1 MAIRRR
7 DIGRG
12 ERIMPKQRLTRR
24 GWIVLLV
31 LFGIF
36 LWFISTQVWWNS
48 GGLCIGDVLKCMN
61 GGK

>member
-1 MAIRRR
+1 
-7 DIGRG
+7 
-12 ERIMPKQRLTRR
+12 MPKQRLARR

-31 LFGIF
+31 LFGLL